1 MGVIC
6 LHAKIHGYYSMD
18 NIISSPLYEYIT
30 HDYSITTYTYVPI
43 ASKITCSV
51 DIGWVRLEGCQV
63 TSCTTFL
70 FTGEAS
76 LFDSSSPKQ
85 EWITKIFA
93 LRVKIG
99 ERHTKRVSFITFAQ

>member
-1 MGVIC
+1 MTV
-6 LHAKIHGYYSMD
+6 
-18 NIISSPLYEYIT
+18 
-30 HDYSITTYTYVPI
+30 TTYILYVP
-43 ASKITCSV
+43 SLKITCSV

-99 ERHTKRVSFITFAQ
+99 ERHIKRVNFTTFAQ